1 MTAQVR
7 VFKPRST
14 AEARIQG
21 VAEPAWVWGSSGL
34 FASLGLADTDADL
47 VEQIRSGLPATVV
60 ARLADALGV
69 PQQTL
74 LQVARI
80 APATFAR
87 RRRSA
92 SERLSREESD
102 RIYRIAAAYRDA
114 LRLFEDDTDG
124 ARGWL
129 NTPARALGGET
140 PFARLETEA
149 GAAEVRD
156 LVGRLEHGV
165 YT

>member
-1 MTAQVR
+1 L
-7 VFKPRST
+7 
-14 AEARIQG
+14 G
-21 VAEPAWVWGSSGL
+21 WGAGSL
-34 FASLGLADTDADL
+34 FASLGLAKTDADL
-47 VEQIRSGLPATVV
+47 VEQVRAGLPATIV
-60 ARLADALGV
+60 ARLADALGL
-69 PQQTL
+69 PQQSL
-74 LQVARI
+74 LRVARI
-80 APATFAR
+80 ASATFAR
-87 RRRSA
+87 RRKSA
-92 SERLSREESD
+92 SERLSWEESD

-114 LRLFEDDTDG
+114 LRLFEDDAEG

-156 LVGRLEHGV
+156 LIGRLEHGI